1 MTWLTHV
8 SKIHD
13 VKHAHV
19 LLAFYMRPSA
29 NDGSF
34 FGTTDQ
40 SLYDLGSF
48 LVERK
53 QNPSLD
59 IVIGNDAADAD
70 SIVSAICLAFIE
82 GKTPIIPIT
91 RDTFVYERPEVELL
105 LELGSISNAST
116 KLLYIEDLVD
126 ILRNSDST
134 NDDARRRLT
143 LVDHNTINDSLRNF
157 RHMFDVVE
165 IVDHHVDE
173 KRYTETCSGKQRT
186 IAFESGKALVASTTT
201 LVAEELLL
209 DQTDTLLPSI
219 ATLLLGVILLDSHN
233 LDESIGKVT
242 YRDRDAVSRLLTQT
256 DWSKSA
262 LALHVYLIPSDECLT
277 IDTNELSSHL
287 QHAKYEPEFWQAFS
301 VERGLGYDY
310 KAFALGRKNEEQQ
323 SFGISTILMPGFSFL
338 EKEDFI
344 LKTIEFMRSKEISFL
359 GIMFAYYDL
368 TAGFQRQ
375 LAFCSYEDDKRLVA
389 TTLHEELGLKEVD
402 IAHLDLKSN
411 EIQVHLYDQGN
422 IVPSRKQIGPLLIE
436 TLTLTGKVDV

>member
-1 MTWLTHV
+1 
-8 SKIHD
+8 
-13 VKHAHV
+13 
-19 LLAFYMRPSA
+19 MRLSA

-34 FGTTDQ
+34 FGAGSLYSTTQ
-40 SLYDLGSF
+40 NLYDLDSF
-48 LVERK
+48 LVEQK
-53 QNPSLD
+53 QSPSRDL
-59 IVIGNDAADAD
+59 VIGNDAADAD

-82 GKTPIIPIT
+82 RKTPIVPIS
-91 RDTFVYERPEVELL
+91 RETFVYERPEVESL
-105 LELGSISNAST
+105 LELAGISNAST
-116 KLLYIEDLVD
+116 KLLYIEDLID
-126 ILRNSDST
+126 ILQNSDST
-134 NDDARRRLT
+134 EDDVRRRLT
-143 LVDHNTINDSLRNF
+143 LVDHNTINDSLHKF

-165 IVDHHVDE
+165 IVDHHIDE

-209 DQTDTLLPSI
+209 DQTDTPLPSI
-219 ATLLLGVILLDSHN
+219 ATLLLGVILLDSVN

-242 YRDRDAVSRLLTQT
+242 YRDRDAVSHLLTET

-262 LALHVYLIPSDECLT
+262 LLAYLIPSDEGRLT
-277 IDTNELSSHL
+277 IDTNELFSHL

-310 KAFALGRKNEEQQ
+310 KAFALGENEEQQ

-344 LKTIEFMRSKEISFL
+344 LKTVEFMRSKEISFL

-375 LAFCSYEDDKRLVA
+375 LAFCSYEDQRLVA
-389 TTLHEELGLKEVD
+389 TRLYEELDLKEVD
-402 IAHLDLKSN
+402 IDTLELRSN

-422 IVPSRKQIGPLLIE
+422 IVPSRKQIGPLLIDYFSSR
-436 TLTLTGKVDV
+436 VDV